1 MLTVNSYAICVI
13 EHCKHIFS
21 YGGNS
26 QRLSKCR
33 STVKEKKL
41 IKNYF

>member
-1 MLTVNSYAICVI
+1 MLTVNSYAISVI
-13 EHCKHIFS
+13 EHFKNIFS

-33 STVKEKKL
+33 STVKEKQI